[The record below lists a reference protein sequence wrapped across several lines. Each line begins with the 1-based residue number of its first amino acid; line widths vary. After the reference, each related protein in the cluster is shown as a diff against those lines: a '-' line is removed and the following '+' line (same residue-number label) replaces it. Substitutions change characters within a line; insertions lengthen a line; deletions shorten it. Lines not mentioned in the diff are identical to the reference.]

1 MSDSVLITLFCVLYA
16 VTVVSTF
23 LLMAGPRVARVRWQ
37 SYKKDPESDDF
48 GPL

>member
-16 VTVVSTF
+16 ATVVSTF
-23 LLMAGPRVARVRWQ
+23 LLMAGPKAARVRWQ
-37 SYKKDPESDDF
+37 SYKRETEPDDY